1 MNISDLENNIVSNS
15 TKKFPPVHL
24 WNPELCE
31 GQEISINREGDW
43 FYNNSVIKNQ
53 RLIQL
58 FSSVLKKENDNY
70 FLVTPS
76 EKVPVKVEIAPYV
89 IINFDLLDN
98 KVIKLDTN
106 LEYSFYLDEVNTSRL
121 IKYDNTHIPLVHVR
135 NSIEGFFNRNTYYK
149 LIDFALA
156 NNFIKDDA
164 LFVSSSNLNHLIGKM
179 AEKTTF
185 RFKELSCMWKG
196 LFLEKEVGK
205 RLDKRYLL

>member
-1 MNISDLENNIVSNS
+1 
-15 TKKFPPVHL
+15 VHL

-43 FYNNSVIKNQ
+43 FYNNSEIKNQ

-121 IKYDNTHIPLVHVR
+121 IKYDNTYIPLVHVR

-164 LFVSSSNLNHLIGKM
+164 LFVSSSNLNHLIGKI
-179 AEKTTF
+179 A
-185 RFKELSCMWKG
+185 
-196 LFLEKEVGK
+196 
-205 RLDKRYLL
+205 

>member
-1 MNISDLENNIVSNS
+1 MNISDLENNIVTNS

-31 GQEISINREGDW
+31 GQEISINREGEW
-43 FYNNSVIKNQ
+43 FYNNSEIKNQ

-58 FSSVLKKENDNY
+58 FSSVLKREDDNY

-98 KVIKLDTN
+98 EIIQLDTN
-106 LEYSFYLDEVNTSRL
+106 LDYSFHLDKINTSRL
-121 IKYDNTHIPLVHVR
+121 IEYNNTHIPLVHVR
-135 NSIEGFFNRNTYYK
+135 DSIEGFFNRSTYYK

-156 NNFIKDDA
+156 NKLIKDDA
-164 LFVSSSNLNHLIGKM
+164 LFVSSSNHDHLIGKI
-179 AEKTTF
+179 A
-185 RFKELSCMWKG
+185 
-196 LFLEKEVGK
+196 
-205 RLDKRYLL
+205 

>member
-1 MNISDLENNIVSNS
+1 MNISDLQNNIVSNS

-31 GQEISINREGDW
+31 GQEIFINREGDW
-43 FYNNSVIKNQ
+43 FYNNSEIKNQ

-121 IKYDNTHIPLVHVR
+121 IKYDNTYIPLVHVR

-164 LFVSSSNLNHLIGKM
+164 LFVSSNNLNHLIGKI
-179 AEKTTF
+179 A
-185 RFKELSCMWKG
+185 
-196 LFLEKEVGK
+196 
-205 RLDKRYLL
+205 